1 MSGFSKFVDIKAI
14 VLDFDGV
21 IAESVSI
28 KTEAFRELFA
38 PYKDDIAA
46 IMAHHHELHSSSRF
60 VQFRAFYEKIL
71 HKPYTAVIENQLNDQ
86 FSRLVVSKIIACPFV
101 PGAMELLRTYAQR
114 LPLYVASLTPVKEL
128 SLILQHKGVDVFL
141 KGYYGSE
148 VGKAQALNDIMQKE
162 KLTPS
167 QIVFIG
173 DSLSDLK
180 AAEQTHV
187 SFIARVHDRSFVDK
201 EVLSFPDL
209 NGIMNF
215 LTQQNS

>member
-1 MSGFSKFVDIKAI
+1 MTGVLQFTDIKAI

-38 PYKDDIAA
+38 PYKEHIAT
-46 IMAHHHELHSSSRF
+46 IMAYHQEQHSSSRF
-60 VQFRAFYEKIL
+60 VQFRAFYDKIL
-71 HKPYTAVIENQLNDQ
+71 HKPYTATIENQLNEQ
-86 FSRLVVSKIIACPFV
+86 FSQLVVNKIIACPFV
-101 PGAMELLRTYAQR
+101 PGAMELLRTYSQR

-128 SLILQHKGVDVFL
+128 TLILKQKGVDIFL

-148 VGKAQALNDIMQKE
+148 IGKAESLKDIMVKE
-162 KLTPS
+162 GLSPA
-167 QIVFIG
+167 QVVFIG

-187 SFIARVHDRSFVDK
+187 NFLARAHDKSFVNK

-209 NGIMNF
+209 NGIINF
-215 LTQQNS
+215 LEHQED